1 MKRLA
6 SKRGFTLIELLVVI
20 AIIAILI
27 ALLLPAVQ
35 QAREA
40 ARRSTC
46 KNNMKQLGIALHNY
60 HETHRSFPQMHVEYV
75 RNTNYDPAGVES
87 FLPWSVMLLPF
98 MDQAPLY
105 NKINMNAAWRDSSN
119 SNAVLQPTLV
129 KTPLPTF
136 ACPSDPADGVNP
148 NIGNFGKSNY
158 VGTYSC
164 YRLLP
169 GTTTISGVT
178 SAWANHTARNMKSF
192 RDGMSNV
199 ILLGERTTEG
209 GYNGAIWAGAHNSQH
224 STAGY
229 IGNWYYHTAVVRTFQ
244 GWTTNSDQALS
255 SYYMINGK
263 NNAGTGVN
271 GWGLSSSHGG
281 GCHFLLGDG
290 SVRFISE
297 NVNGDTLIFL
307 CGINDKNVVG
317 EF

>member
-1 MKRLA
+1 MKRLTA
-6 SKRGFTLIELLVVI
+6 KRGFTLIELLVVI

-60 HETHRSFPQMHVEYV
+60 HETHRIFPQMHVENI
-75 RNTNYDPAGVES
+75 RNTTYDPVDGES
-87 FLPWSVMLLPF
+87 YLGWNFMLLPF

-105 NKINMNAAWRDSSN
+105 NKINLNKPWRSPTGT
-119 SNAVLQPTLV
+119 VLQPTLI
-129 KTPLPTF
+129 KTPIASL

-158 VGTYSC
+158 VGLYSC

-178 SAWANHTARNMKSF
+178 SAWADHNARNIKSF

-199 ILLGERTTEG
+199 LLLGERTTEG
-209 GYNGAIWAGAHNSQH
+209 GYSGAVWAGSNAYVH
-224 STAGY
+224 STAGN
-229 IGNWYYHTAVVRTFQ
+229 IGSWSYHTAVVRTFQ
-244 GWTTNSDQALS
+244 GWSTNSDQALS
-255 SYYMINGK
+255 SYYMINGVS
-263 NNAGTGVN
+263 NTGSTNA
-271 GWGLSSSHGG
+271 WGLSSSHEG

-290 SVRFISE
+290 AVRFISE

-307 CGINDKNVVG
+307 CGINDKNIVG

>member
-1 MKRLA
+1 MKRLSA
-6 SKRGFTLIELLVVI
+6 KRGFTLIELLVVI

-60 HETHRSFPQMHVEYV
+60 HETHRIFPQMQVENI
-75 RNTNYDPAGVES
+75 RNLVYDPPNAES
-87 FLPWSVMLLPF
+87 YLGWNVMLLPF
-98 MDQAPLY
+98 MDQTNIY
-105 NKINMNAAWRDSSN
+105 NQINMNGPWRES
-119 SNAVLQPTLV
+119 V
-129 KTPLPTF
+129 TPYTVAQLSLFQTPIASL
-136 ACPSDPADGVNP
+136 ACPSDPADGRNP
-148 NIGNFGKSNY
+148 NVGNFGKSNY
-158 VGTYSC
+158 VGLYSC

-178 SAWANHTARNMKSF
+178 SAWNNHEAKNMKSF
-192 RDGMSNV
+192 RDGLSNV
-199 ILLGERTTEG
+199 LLLGERTTEG
-209 GYNGAIWAGAHNSQH
+209 GYSGAVWPGSNAVNNATS
-224 STAGY
+224 
-229 IGNWYYHTAVVRTFQ
+229 GNYGSWEYHTAVVRTFQ
-244 GWTTNSDQALS
+244 GWSTASDQALS

-263 NNAGTGVN
+263 SNTGSINA
-271 GWGLSSSHGG
+271 WGLSSSHEG

-290 SVRFISE
+290 AVRFISE

-307 CGINDKNVVG
+307 CGIDDKNVVG

>member
-1 MKRLA
+1 MRRLTV
-6 SKRGFTLIELLVVI
+6 KRGFTLIELLVVI

-40 ARRSTC
+40 ARRSSC
-46 KNNMKQLGIALHNY
+46 KNNMKQLGLALHNY
-60 HETHRSFPQMHVEYV
+60 HETHRIFPQMQVENI
-75 RNTNYDPAGVES
+75 RNLTYDPLNGES
-87 FLPWSVMLLPF
+87 YLGWNFMLLPF

-105 NKINMNAAWRDSSN
+105 NKINMNGPWREPISPYTVAQLSLIQTPI
-119 SNAVLQPTLV
+119 ATL
-129 KTPLPTF
+129 
-136 ACPSDPADGVNP
+136 ACPSDPADGLNP

-158 VGTYSC
+158 VGVYSC
-164 YRLLP
+164 AFLQP
-169 GTTTISGVT
+169 GTTTITSVT
-178 SAWANHTARNMKSF
+178 SAWNNHTATSIKSI

-199 ILLGERTTEG
+199 VLLGERTTEG
-209 GYNGAIWAGAHNSQH
+209 PYSGAVWAGSNGTNNATSG
-224 STAGY
+224 SYGS
-229 IGNWYYHTAVVRTFQ
+229 WEYHTAVVRTFQ
-244 GWTTNSDQALS
+244 GWSTASDQALS

-263 NNAGTGVN
+263 SNTGSFNA
-271 GWGLSSSHGG
+271 WGLSSSHEG

-290 SVRFISE
+290 GVRFISE